1 MTCFVAR
8 LKVKPGRQADFERLE
23 REFSRLAA
31 AEEGTLRYEVLR
43 HRTEDESY
51 LVYARFTDEAAFRAH
66 QETEP
71 YRRLVPQIM
80 ETLGGE
86 TDLQFFDWVG

>member
-8 LKVKPGRQADFERLE
+8 LKVKAGRQADFERLE

-31 AEEGTLRYEVLR
+31 EQEGTLRYEVLR
-43 HRTEDESY
+43 HRTNPDAY

-66 QETEP
+66 QETEA

-80 ETLGGE
+80 ETLGEE
-86 TDLQFFDWVG
+86 TDLHFFDWIG